1 MRTAIAHR
9 DTEARRRASLRVS
22 VPLCEPGCSSHHTR
36 PRAMETNP
44 LSRDRVVQLLQEHRA
59 EIDRF
64 GVRSISIFG
73 SVARDEARTG
83 SDLDVM
89 VDFGNDLTFDN
100 YMGLKFFL
108 EDLLAARVDVAT
120 PGTLHPRIERAVTKE
135 FVRVA

>member
-1 MRTAIAHR
+1 
-9 DTEARRRASLRVS
+9 
-22 VPLCEPGCSSHHTR
+22 
-36 PRAMETNP
+36 METNP